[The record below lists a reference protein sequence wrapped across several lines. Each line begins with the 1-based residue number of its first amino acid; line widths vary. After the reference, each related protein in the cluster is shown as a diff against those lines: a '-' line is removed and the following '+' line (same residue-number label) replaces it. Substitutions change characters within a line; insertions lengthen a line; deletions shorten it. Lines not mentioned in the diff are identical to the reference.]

1 MKIRFPKIQIS
12 DPEKNILRCGYAKI
26 VDRRMNKISFAKRI
40 HRDFYPRFHVYIKL
54 EGEEVIFDLHLDQKR
69 PIYEGVTAH
78 SGEYDGEV
86 VEREAERVRHM
97 IGTMLLRSDEGGGV
111 ASLYG

>member
-1 MKIRFPKIQIS
+1 MIIKFEKSKII
-12 DPEKNILRCGYAKI
+12 DPEKSILRCGYGKI

-40 HRDFYPRFHVYIKL
+40 HRDFYPRFHVYIKV
-54 EGEEVIFDLHLDQKR
+54 EGESVIFDLHLDQKR

-86 VEREAERVRHM
+86 VEREMQRIQAL
-97 IGTMLLRSDEGGGV
+97 IAAQNT
-111 ASLYG
+111 Y

>member
-1 MKIRFPKIQIS
+1 MKLIFKQSEIS

-26 VDRRMNKISFAKRI
+26 IDRRMNKISFAKRI
-40 HRDFYPRFHVYIKL
+40 HRDFYPRFHVYIKI
-54 EGEEVIFDLHLDQKR
+54 ENSTVIFDLHLDQKR

-86 VEREAERVRHM
+86 VEREAERVRV
-97 IGTMLLRSDEGGGV
+97 ILSNL
-111 ASLYG
+111 SL

>member
-1 MKIRFPKIQIS
+1 MQIVFNQTQIS

-26 VDRRMNKISFAKRI
+26 IDRRMNKISFAKRI
-40 HRDFYPRFHVYIKL
+40 HRDFYPRFHVYIKITN
-54 EGEEVIFDLHLDQKR
+54 GQVIFDLHLDQKR

-86 VEREAERVRHM
+86 VEREMQRIKGLIE
-97 IGTMLLRSDEGGGV
+97 SQN
-111 ASLYG
+111 SQPLYA